1 MAERLNRLFKLV
13 LALAG
18 AGACFV
24 TLGCSRASE
33 VRQEERPPP
42 PETRPTPWA
51 MTARDIPSLPPPKP
65 EEVGKAVRRVFRD
78 AVMVD
83 SSRSPYFTVGDFNG
97 DLSQDL
103 AVVVKPS
110 VTRLTEINDELANW
124 ILVEPRRSHLV
135 RSRAEMVRL
144 QPRTRVNDGDI
155 LLAVIHGFEFSGW
168 RDDRATQT
176 YVLRNA
182 VGARMRTEAR
192 PGVVRADTKDKLP
205 RIWGDVI
212 AQSIDRQA
220 GFLYYNGARYG
231 WYDPR
236 SSQLDRAARTVHG
249 RALEAMR

>member
-1 MAERLNRLFKLV
+1 MAERLNSLFKLV
-13 LALAG
+13 FAVAG
-18 AGACFV
+18 TGACFLM
-24 TLGCSRASE
+24 LGCSRAPE

-42 PETRPTPWA
+42 PETRPIPWA
-51 MTARDIPSLPPPKP
+51 MTARDMPSLPPPKP

-124 ILVEPRRSHLV
+124 ILVEPRRARPV
-135 RSRAEMVRL
+135 RSRAEKVQL
-144 QPRTRVNDGDI
+144 QPRTRIDDGDI
-155 LLAVIHGFEFSGW
+155 LLVIIHGFEFSGW
-168 RDDRATQT
+168 RDERATQT
-176 YVLRNA
+176 YVLKNA
-182 VGARMRTEAR
+182 AGTRMRTEA
-192 PGVVRADTKDKLP
+192 PADVVRAGTKDKLP
-205 RIWGDVI
+205 IMRGDVI
-212 AQSIDRQA
+212 AQSIDGQP

-236 SSQLDRAARTVHG
+236 SGDPDRTGRTVHG
-249 RALEAMR
+249 RSLEAMR